1 MLNNSKEVKESRL
14 SNIKEKDF
22 QFFMTQTG
30 LSRLEINRIFKI
42 FNDKGGVLNRV
53 QFKDVFE
60 ELTRYW
66 LGQYKNTQEI
76 SDLMF
81 RAFDKGI
88 TELCFVI

>member
-1 MLNNSKEVKESRL
+1 MLANAKEVNESRL
-14 SNIKEKDF
+14 SNLKEKDF
-22 QFFMTQTG
+22 QFFVTETG

-42 FNDKGGVLNRV
+42 FNDKGGCLKKL

-66 LGQYKNTQEI
+66 LGQYRNTQEI
-76 SDLMF
+76 SDLIF

-88 TELCFVI
+88 I